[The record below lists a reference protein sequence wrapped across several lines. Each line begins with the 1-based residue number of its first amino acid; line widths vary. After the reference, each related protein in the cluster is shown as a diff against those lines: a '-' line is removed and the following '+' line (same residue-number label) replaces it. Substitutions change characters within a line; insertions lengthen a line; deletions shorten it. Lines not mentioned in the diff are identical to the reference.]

1 MPRPQTRWGGCLGRF
16 HDGRVEG
23 CEAIPR
29 DRGLEGLHHQAEPNE
44 SVVAMAPAMNAFRQA
59 PAAPRWAA
67 SVAVLVPESSI
78 DDRPRNS
85 SQISTAI
92 HNMSWLEWLTVPFTF
107 LFINVFEWAVSCHRP
122 FFEDFRER
130 RARLF

>member
-1 MPRPQTRWGGCLGRF
+1 MTAAWKAAKRSHVIAVSRVSITRPSRTKASWRW
-16 HDGRVEG
+16 
-23 CEAIPR
+23 P
-29 DRGLEGLHHQAEPNE
+29 
-44 SVVAMAPAMNAFRQA
+44 PAMNAFRQA

-92 HNMSWLEWLTVPFTF
+92 HNRSWLEWLTVPFTF

-122 FFEDFRER
+122 FFEDFREG
-130 RARLF
+130 RARIF